1 MGQSKW
7 NRILRSL
14 RENREKRNTTEG
26 PEKVSVEKSVPFD
39 LPPDQSDFPY
49 KRKAPQVSGY
59 KWRTNKIN

>member
-7 NRILRSL
+7 NRILLSL

-39 LPPDQSDFPY
+39 LPPDQSDFPN
-49 KRKAPQVSGY
+49 KRKAAH
-59 KWRTNKIN
+59 K